1 MTLVWSEELSIGNAL
16 IDTDHKNLILKTND
30 VVQAIKSRDAS
41 ELMMAFDQLE
51 SSLNTHFVNEEKVA
65 HAIHFSFEKN
75 EADHKSIL
83 AILKRIKGAVASMI
97 AHKGAMTEDAVDHY
111 SEFLCDWLTNHV
123 INEDMLLK
131 PALKEY
137 PYDYTPD

>member
-1 MTLVWSEELSIGNAL
+1 MALVWSEELSIGNAL
-16 IDTDHKNLILKTND
+16 IDADHKNLILRTND
-30 VVQAIKSRDAS
+30 VVQTIKSRDTPS
-41 ELMMAFDQLE
+41 LMMAFDQLE
-51 SSLNTHFVNEEKVA
+51 TSLNRHFINEKKVA

-75 EADHKSIL
+75 EADHKSVL
-83 AILKRIKGAVASMI
+83 AILERIKGAVASMI
-97 AHKGAMTEDAVDHY
+97 ADKGTITEDAVDHY